1 MVDASVALA
10 ARVVLA
16 AVLLVSAVAKLR
28 TRDATRKQVAAVI
41 GEDRRLAPLV
51 SVLPGVEI
59 AVAIALL
66 AAWSPVPGLIALILF
81 ALFTGFLLRA
91 QARRVPCACFGAGAA
106 EAPVGPASI
115 VRNGVLAAF
124 AVLAMGD
131 PSGASAVATAAFT
144 VLFGAVAALAVRA
157 STRRPGADPEARVAD

>member
-1 MVDASVALA
+1 M
-10 ARVVLA
+10 
-16 AVLLVSAVAKLR
+16 
-28 TRDATRKQVAAVI
+28 
-41 GEDRRLAPLV
+41 
-51 SVLPGVEI
+51 
-59 AVAIALL
+59 
-66 AAWSPVPGLIALILF
+66 
-81 ALFTGFLLRA
+81 
-91 QARRVPCACFGAGAA
+91 PCACFGAGAA

-131 PSGASAVATAAFT
+131 PSGASAVATTAAFT